1 MKRWLIA
8 YDIKNPRRLRK
19 IHRLLK
25 NWGIPLQKSLFM
37 VKGTQNIIELREQL
51 KIAMDQNEDDIRL
64 YPIYQDSLVWKWDK
78 SDHLEGILLC

>member
-1 MKRWLIA
+1 
-8 YDIKNPRRLRK
+8 
-19 IHRLLK
+19 
-25 NWGIPLQKSLFM
+25 M